1 MHLRPVIQGLAAI
14 WLVLFLVSF
23 VALEAGDADDFAS
36 GLNRVVAFLTWQV
49 VAFVVAAAGAFAT
62 HYATARGADK
72 IKLYGYAP
80 LAVSVFLVA
89 SFIVILGYRFFVVPL
104 FSAES

>member
-1 MHLRPVIQGLAAI
+1 MDLRPVIQGLAAI

-23 VALEAGDADDFAS
+23 VALEAGEADDFAS
-36 GLNRVVAFLTWQV
+36 GLNRVATFLTWQV
-49 VAFVVAAAGAFAT
+49 LAFVVAAAGAFAT
-62 HYATARGADK
+62 RQAVARGAARV
-72 IKLYGYAP
+72 KLLGYVP

-89 SFIVILGYRFFVVPL
+89 SFIAIFGYRIFVAPL